1 MKNWMTRAAAIV
13 ALVATTAGVVA
24 VGGSAAPTASAQTA
38 SQLGAGGEYHPLTPT
53 RIHDSRVPS
62 LDVAPTGKK
71 PTSSGGSTYSIPVLG
86 EGGVPATGSDVLAV
100 VVGVVV
106 ADATA
111 KGNLALHPSGASAG
125 TSSLVNFFPGRN
137 VPNLAIVGVG
147 PDGKIAAK
155 ITTPKN
161 TSKVHVIVDVF
172 GWFSTSSYSESGA
185 RLFPVGPNRLHDS
198 REAGGALGT
207 KQSRAIQVR
216 GQGGVP
222 NNSNVTGVMLN
233 LTAINRQAG
242 SRNTYVAVT
251 PDAVPSGSSPS
262 TSNINVVP
270 NHVKASMVIVP
281 IGSDGKV
288 HLYNHSGETHVAV
301 DVLGYM
307 QTGVDPTS
315 RTGRV
320 IPLDAPF
327 RVFDTRLA
335 AFGSVPLAARSQ
347 ENWSFKKFAESVM
360 LGGTSV
366 GEQSALIGNVTGTQL
381 TRLYPTVP
389 VTTYLSLY
397 PGNAPKPNTSNLNV
411 PEGENVPNMSMVSYG
426 TVDENTGDSV
436 PADPY
441 VVQAYNHNGSMHYLL
456 DVFAV
461 VLK

>member
-1 MKNWMTRAAAIV
+1 MKNWMTRAAAII

-24 VGGSAAPTASAQTA
+24 AGGSAAPTVSAQSA
-38 SQLGAGGEYHPLTPT
+38 SELGAGGEYHPLTPT
-53 RIHDSRVPS
+53 RIHDSRVAN
-62 LDVAPTGKK
+62 LDVAPNGRK
-71 PTSSGGSTYSIPVLG
+71 PTSPGGSTYSIPVLG
-86 EGGVPATGSDVLAV
+86 KGGVPSNASDVLAV

-106 ADATA
+106 ADTGA
-111 KGNLALHPSGASAG
+111 KGNLALYPSGASAA

-147 PDGKIAAK
+147 PDGKIAAEL
-155 ITTPKN
+155 TTPQAN
-161 TSKVHVIVDVF
+161 SSANVIVDVF
-172 GWFSTSSYSESGA
+172 GWFSTSSYSGSGA
-185 RLFPVGPNRLHDS
+185 RLFPVVPNRIHDS
-198 REAGGALGT
+198 RETGGALGT
-207 KQSRAIQVR
+207 KQSRSIQVR

-222 NNSNVTGVMLN
+222 NSANVTGVMLN

-251 PDAVPSGSSPS
+251 PNRVPSGSSPS

-288 HLYNHSGETHVAV
+288 NLYNHSGSTHVAV
-301 DVLGYM
+301 DVLGYL
-307 QTGVDPTS
+307 QEGVDPTS
-315 RTGRV
+315 RLGRV

-335 AFGSVPLAARSQ
+335 AFGTAPLAARSQ
-347 ENWSFKKFAESVM
+347 ENWSFQKFAESVT
-360 LGGTSV
+360 LGGTPI
-366 GEQSALIGNVTGTQL
+366 GEQSALIGNVTGTRL

-389 VTTYLSLY
+389 VTTFLSLY
-397 PGNAPKPNTSNLNV
+397 PGDKPRPNTSNLNV

>member
-1 MKNWMTRAAAIV
+1 MKNWMIRAAAVI
-13 ALVATTAGVVA
+13 ALVAVSAGVAIVS
-24 VGGSAAPTASAQTA
+24 GPAAPTASAATD
-38 SQLGAGGEYHPLTPT
+38 LGAGGEFHPLTPT
-53 RIHDSRVPS
+53 RIHDSRVPN
-62 LDVAPTGKK
+62 LDVAPKGKK
-71 PTSSGGSTYSIPVLG
+71 PTSPGGSTYSIPVLG
-86 EGGVPATGSDVLAV
+86 KGGVPANPTDVLAV

-106 ADATA
+106 ADPGA
-111 KGNLALHPSGASAG
+111 KGNLALYPSGATAA
-125 TSSLVNFFPGRN
+125 TSSLINFFPGRN

-147 PDGKIAAK
+147 ADGNVTAK
-155 ITTPKN
+155 LTTPQSN
-161 TSKVHVIVDVF
+161 SKVNVIVDVF
-172 GWFSTSSYSESGA
+172 GWFSTSSYSQNGA
-185 RLFPVGPNRLHDS
+185 RLFPVGPNRIHDS
-198 REAGGALGT
+198 RETGGALGT

-222 NNSNVTGVMLN
+222 NNANVTGVMLN

-242 SRNTYVAVT
+242 SRNTFVAVT
-251 PDAVPSGSSPS
+251 PDAVPKGSSPS

-288 HLYNHSGETHVAV
+288 HLYNHSGENHVAV

-307 QTGVDPTS
+307 QTGVDPAT
-315 RTGRV
+315 RPGRV

-347 ENWSFKKFAESVM
+347 ENWSFKKFAESVT
-360 LGGTSV
+360 LGGTPI
-366 GEQSALIGNVTGTQL
+366 GAQSALIGNVTGTQL

-389 VTTYLSLY
+389 VTTFLSMY
-397 PGNAPKPNTSNLNV
+397 PGDKPRPNTSNLNV
-411 PEGENVPNMSMVSYG
+411 PEGENVPNMSMVSFG
-426 TVDENTGDSV
+426 TVDENTGDNV

-461 VLK
+461 VLE

>member
-1 MKNWMTRAAAIV
+1 MKNWMSRAVAVV
-13 ALVATTAGVVA
+13 ALVAVSAGVVA
-24 VGGSAAPTASAQTA
+24 VSGPGAPAVSAANE
-38 SQLGAGGEYHPLTPT
+38 LGAGGEFHPLTPT
-53 RIHDSRVPS
+53 RIHDSRVAN
-62 LDVAPTGKK
+62 LDVAPKGKK
-71 PTSSGGSTYSIPVLG
+71 PTSPGGSTYSIPVLG
-86 EGGVPATGSDVLAV
+86 KGGIPANASDVLAV

-106 ADATA
+106 ADPGA
-111 KGNLALHPSGASAG
+111 KGNLALYPSGAAAA
-125 TSSLVNFFPGRN
+125 TSSLINFFPGRN

-147 PDGKIAAK
+147 ADGKVTAK
-155 ITTPKN
+155 LTTPQAN
-161 TSKVHVIVDVF
+161 SRVNVIVDVF
-172 GWFSTSSYSESGA
+172 GWFSTSSYSQNGA
-185 RLFPVGPNRLHDS
+185 RLIPVGPNRIHDS
-198 REAGGALGT
+198 RETGGALGT

-222 NNSNVTGVMLN
+222 NNANITGVMLN

-242 SRNTYVAVT
+242 SRNTFVAVT
-251 PDAVPSGSSPS
+251 PKGVPKGSSPS

-281 IGSDGKV
+281 VGSDGKI

-307 QTGVDPTS
+307 QTGVDPAT
-315 RTGRV
+315 RQGRV

-335 AFGSVPLAARSQ
+335 AFGSIPLAARSQ
-347 ENWSFKKFAESVM
+347 ENWSFKKFADSVT
-360 LGGTSV
+360 LGGTPI
-366 GEQSALIGNVTGTQL
+366 GTQSALIGNVTGTQL

-389 VTTYLSLY
+389 VTTFLSMY
-397 PGNAPKPNTSNLNV
+397 PGDKARPNTSNLNV

-436 PADPY
+436 PPDPY